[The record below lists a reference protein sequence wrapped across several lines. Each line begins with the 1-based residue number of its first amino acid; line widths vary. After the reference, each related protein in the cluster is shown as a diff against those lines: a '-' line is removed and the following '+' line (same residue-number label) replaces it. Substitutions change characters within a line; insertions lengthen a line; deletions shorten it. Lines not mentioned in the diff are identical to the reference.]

1 MMAKNP
7 KSRGRE
13 LKSYLLTRFFMVLSI
28 VSMVELVVVGLTNRF
43 LIPVLVTI
51 TKYDTVIQIDGA
63 EGLFMIVFVLLA
75 TAVVN
80 KIFPMLKVSPA
91 AVNDFLEKLLIRRGF
106 VVDNVQDATDTL
118 HALSKNPNV
127 IWSLL
132 GSLLLVMT
140 ILLLPYVIGGIVF
153 SISVAK
159 EIRRIEREREEER
172 RKDEERR
179 YLMIS
184 NIVHDLK
191 TPMTTVY
198 GYAKALN
205 DGIVSDAKKP
215 EYLESIM
222 VKSERMNEVVALLLD
237 YVKLDSEGFTI
248 KKERIDICETLRSCC
263 AFCYTDIESA
273 GDELDIDIPEKPLY
287 VSADSVQLTRVLTNL
302 ITNAIRHNPKGT
314 KIKVALKCENFTTA
328 EDIRVFVT
336 DTGDK
341 IPSPLDE
348 QIFEPF
354 VTGDESRAS
363 GSGTGLGLPLSVR
376 ICEMHDF
383 ILKLVQDPEIK
394 RYHLGDEYNKAFV
407 IFM

>member
-1 MMAKNP
+1 MPKNR
-7 KSRGRE
+7 KSSGKE
-13 LKSYLLTRFFMVLSI
+13 LKAYLLTRFFSVLAI
-28 VSMVELVVVGLTNRF
+28 VSMVELIVVALTDKF

-51 TKYDTVIQIDGA
+51 TKYDTVIQVNGA
-63 EGLFMIVFVLLA
+63 EGLFMVVFVLLA

-80 KIFPMLKVSPA
+80 KIFPALNASPV

-106 VVDNVQDATDTL
+106 VVDNVQDATETI
-118 HALSKNPNV
+118 HALSNNPNI
-127 IWSLL
+127 IWPLI
-132 GSLLLVMT
+132 GSLLLVAL
-140 ILLLPYVIGGIVF
+140 ILLLPYIVGGIIF

-159 EIRRIEREREEER
+159 EIKRIDREREIER

-205 DGIVSDAKKP
+205 DGIVPDAKKP
-215 EYLESIM
+215 EYLDAIM
-222 VKSERMNEVVALLLD
+222 AKSDRMNEVVAMLLD

-248 KKERIDICETLRSCC
+248 NRARIDLCELLRSCC

-273 GDELDIDIPEKPLY
+273 GDEIDIDIPEKPLY
-287 VSADSVQLTRVLTNL
+287 ISADNVQLSRVITNL
-302 ITNAIRHNPKGT
+302 ITNAIRHNDSGI
-314 KIKVALKCENFTTA
+314 KIKVSITCENYETA
-328 EDIRVFVT
+328 DDVKVFVA
-336 DTGDK
+336 DTGNE
-341 IPSPLDE
+341 IPSPLNE

-354 VTGDESRAS
+354 VTGDESRSS
-363 GSGTGLGLPLSVR
+363 GAGTGLGLPLSVR

-383 ILKLVQDPEIK
+383 SLKLAQSPEIK
-394 RYHLGDEYNKAFV
+394 RYHLGEEYKKAFV
-407 IFM
+407 ISM

>member
-1 MMAKNP
+1 MPKNR
-7 KSRGRE
+7 KSSGKE
-13 LKSYLLTRFFMVLSI
+13 LKAYLLTRFFSVLAI
-28 VSMVELVVVGLTNRF
+28 VSMVELIVVALTDKF

-51 TKYDTVIQIDGA
+51 TKYDTVIQVNGA
-63 EGLFMIVFVLLA
+63 EGLFMVVFVLLA

-80 KIFPMLKVSPA
+80 KIFPALNASPV

-106 VVDNVQDATDTL
+106 VVDNVQDATETI
-118 HALSKNPNV
+118 HALSNNPNI
-127 IWSLL
+127 IWPLI
-132 GSLLLVMT
+132 GSLLLVAL
-140 ILLLPYVIGGIVF
+140 ILLLPYIVGGIIF

-159 EIRRIEREREEER
+159 EIKRIDREREIER

-205 DGIVSDAKKP
+205 DGIVPDAKKP
-215 EYLESIM
+215 EYLDAIM
-222 VKSERMNEVVALLLD
+222 AKSDRMNEVVAMLLD

-248 KKERIDICETLRSCC
+248 KRARIDLCELLRSCC

-273 GDELDIDIPEKPLY
+273 GDEIDIDIPEKPLY
-287 VSADSVQLTRVLTNL
+287 ISADNVQLSRVITNL
-302 ITNAIRHNPKGT
+302 ITNAIRHNDSGI
-314 KIKVALKCENFTTA
+314 KIKVSITCENYETA
-328 EDIRVFVT
+328 DDVKVFVA
-336 DTGDK
+336 DTGNE
-341 IPSPLDE
+341 IPSPLNE

-354 VTGDESRAS
+354 VTGDESRSS
-363 GSGTGLGLPLSVR
+363 GAGTGLGLPLSVR

-383 ILKLVQDPEIK
+383 SLKLAQSPEIK
-394 RYHLGDEYNKAFV
+394 RYHLGEEYKKAFV
-407 IFM
+407 ISM